1 MCVCV
6 YVCVCTFMCVCSAN
20 LSRINVCDQRCA
32 RRLKLGVRVRAC
44 VRVCVYV
51 CCCAECYI
59 FIGYSAIQRFV
70 ASMSLNADTNIHC
83 LSLSVTH
90 VPARSRACMR
100 AFSLCLSVTLSFFP
114 SHSFFLCLTLFLSHS
129 HLPTK
134 SLHLH
139 THTRVGGMTLACG
152 STDSRWMW
160 QRTATHSKTQCIVLC
175 DGQRTVHCSI

>member
-1 MCVCV
+1 
-6 YVCVCTFMCVCSAN
+6 
-20 LSRINVCDQRCA
+20 
-32 RRLKLGVRVRAC
+32 
-44 VRVCVYV
+44 
-51 CCCAECYI
+51 
-59 FIGYSAIQRFV
+59 
-70 ASMSLNADTNIHC
+70 MSLNAHTNIHC

-139 THTRVGGMTLACG
+139 THTRVREMTLARG

-160 QRTATHSKTQCIVLC
+160 QRTEAHSKTQCIVLC
-175 DGQRTVHCSI
+175 DGQQRTVHCSIGCIMLKFVAVCWMCCSVLQRTATHSALYYMRALLCAAVRCCALLCVAVCCV